1 MVKKKDN
8 LKEFNEEEQVIE
20 MGPVKKEDMFSK
32 INFVSIFLSSLSLI
46 LVITLFV
53 FFQYKNTGLF
63 EENIF
68 KEKQGLIET
77 INEKEVKLS
86 DKINKINDLTKS
98 MQNEI
103 VRIEKLSKENKVGTI
118 YKNIEVLK
126 NQIEEIK
133 IKINT
138 LNKKIIFLEKEKD
151 ENLSSNVN
159 QDKQSNKNN
168 SENYENR
175 KKELLQEF
183 SRIKEILFN
192 KKTYSYANDE
202 NEKDLKTIILN
213 YLSGFLNLR
222 DYRENENPRALL
234 TAAETSAFRGDL
246 EGVII
251 NLEKLPD
258 EWKYNL
264 KSFLQESKNF
274 LNSDR
279 LR

>member
-20 MGPVKKEDMFSK
+20 MGPVKKEDKFSK

-133 IKINT
+133 IKIHT

-183 SRIKEILFN
+183 SKIREILFN
-192 KKTYSYANDE
+192 KKTYSYATDE

-234 TAAETSAFRGDL
+234 TAAETSAFKGDL

>member
-20 MGPVKKEDMFSK
+20 MGPVKKEDKFSK

-151 ENLSSNVN
+151 KNLSSNIN

-183 SRIKEILFN
+183 YRIKEILFN

>member
-20 MGPVKKEDMFSK
+20 MGPVKKEDKFSK

-118 YKNIEVLK
+118 NKNIEVLK

>member
-20 MGPVKKEDMFSK
+20 MGPVKKEDKFSK

-133 IKINT
+133 IKIHT

-151 ENLSSNVN
+151 KNLSSNIN

-192 KKTYSYANDE
+192 KKTYSYANEE

>member
-20 MGPVKKEDMFSK
+20 MGPVKKEDKFSK

-103 VRIEKLSKENKVGTI
+103 VRIEKLSKENKVGAI

-183 SRIKEILFN
+183 YRIKEILFN

-234 TAAETSAFRGDL
+234 TAAETSAFKGDL

>member
-20 MGPVKKEDMFSK
+20 MGPVKKEDKFSK

-234 TAAETSAFRGDL
+234 TAAETSAFKGDL

>member
-1 MVKKKDN
+1 M
-8 LKEFNEEEQVIE
+8 
-20 MGPVKKEDMFSK
+20 
-32 INFVSIFLSSLSLI
+32 
-46 LVITLFV
+46 
-53 FFQYKNTGLF
+53 F

-103 VRIEKLSKENKVGTI
+103 VRIGKISKENKVGTI

-183 SRIKEILFN
+183 FQ
-192 KKTYSYANDE
+192 D
-202 NEKDLKTIILN
+202 
-213 YLSGFLNLR
+213 
-222 DYRENENPRALL
+222 
-234 TAAETSAFRGDL
+234 
-246 EGVII
+246 
-251 NLEKLPD
+251 
-258 EWKYNL
+258 
-264 KSFLQESKNF
+264 
-274 LNSDR
+274 
-279 LR
+279 

>member
-20 MGPVKKEDMFSK
+20 MGPVKKEDKFSK

-53 FFQYKNTGLF
+53 FFQYNNTGLF

-133 IKINT
+133 IKIHT

-151 ENLSSNVN
+151 KNLSSNIN

-234 TAAETSAFRGDL
+234 TAAETSAFKGDL

>member
-168 SENYENR
+168 SENSENR

>member
-20 MGPVKKEDMFSK
+20 MGPVKKEDKFSK

-202 NEKDLKTIILN
+202 KDLKTIILN

>member
-20 MGPVKKEDMFSK
+20 MGPVKKEDKFSK

-46 LVITLFV
+46 LIITLFV

-202 NEKDLKTIILN
+202 KDLKTIILN

-222 DYRENENPRALL
+222 DYRENKNPRALL

>member
-20 MGPVKKEDMFSK
+20 MGPVKKEDKFSK

-222 DYRENENPRALL
+222 DYRENKNPRALL

>member
-20 MGPVKKEDMFSK
+20 MGPVKKEDKFSK

-133 IKINT
+133 IKIHT

-159 QDKQSNKNN
+159 QDKQSNKNS

>member
-1 MVKKKDN
+1 M
-8 LKEFNEEEQVIE
+8 
-20 MGPVKKEDMFSK
+20 
-32 INFVSIFLSSLSLI
+32 
-46 LVITLFV
+46 
-53 FFQYKNTGLF
+53 
-63 EENIF
+63 
-68 KEKQGLIET
+68 
-77 INEKEVKLS
+77 
-86 DKINKINDLTKS
+86 
-98 MQNEI
+98 
-103 VRIEKLSKENKVGTI
+103 
-118 YKNIEVLK
+118 
-126 NQIEEIK
+126 
-133 IKINT
+133 
-138 LNKKIIFLEKEKD
+138 NKKIIFLEKEKD
-151 ENLSSNVN
+151 KNLSSNIN

-183 SRIKEILFN
+183 SKIREILFN
-192 KKTYSYANDE
+192 KKTYSYATDE

-234 TAAETSAFRGDL
+234 TAAETSAFKGDL

>member
-20 MGPVKKEDMFSK
+20 MGPVKKEDKFSK

-53 FFQYKNTGLF
+53 FFQYNNTGLF

-192 KKTYSYANDE
+192 KKTYSYANEE

-234 TAAETSAFRGDL
+234 TAAETSAFKGDL

>member
-20 MGPVKKEDMFSK
+20 MGPVKKEDKFSK

-151 ENLSSNVN
+151 KNLSSNIN

-175 KKELLQEF
+175 KKKLLQEF

-192 KKTYSYANDE
+192 KKTYSYANEE

-222 DYRENENPRALL
+222 DYRENKNPRALL
-234 TAAETSAFRGDL
+234 TAAETSAFKGDL

-258 EWKYNL
+258 EWKYDL

>member
-20 MGPVKKEDMFSK
+20 MGPVKKEDKFSK

-159 QDKQSNKNN
+159 QDKQSNKNS

>member
-20 MGPVKKEDMFSK
+20 MGPVKKEDKFSK

-53 FFQYKNTGLF
+53 FFQYNNTGLF

-133 IKINT
+133 IKIHT

-234 TAAETSAFRGDL
+234 TAAETSAFKGDL

>member
-20 MGPVKKEDMFSK
+20 MGPVKKEDKFSK

>member
-20 MGPVKKEDMFSK
+20 MGPVKKEDKFSK

-53 FFQYKNTGLF
+53 FFQYKNTGSF

-133 IKINT
+133 IKIHT

-183 SRIKEILFN
+183 SKIREILFN
-192 KKTYSYANDE
+192 KKTYSYATDE

-234 TAAETSAFRGDL
+234 TAAETSAFKGDL

>member
-20 MGPVKKEDMFSK
+20 MGPVKKEDKFSK

-168 SENYENR
+168 SENSENR

>member
-20 MGPVKKEDMFSK
+20 MGPVKKEDKFSK

-133 IKINT
+133 IKIHT

-192 KKTYSYANDE
+192 KKTYSYANEE

-234 TAAETSAFRGDL
+234 TAAETSAFKGDL

>member
-20 MGPVKKEDMFSK
+20 MGPVKKEDKFSK

-53 FFQYKNTGLF
+53 FFQYNNTGLF

-133 IKINT
+133 IKIHT

-192 KKTYSYANDE
+192 KKTYSYANEE

-234 TAAETSAFRGDL
+234 TAAETSAFKGDL

>member
-20 MGPVKKEDMFSK
+20 MGPVKKEDKFSK

-53 FFQYKNTGLF
+53 FFQYNNTGLF

-133 IKINT
+133 IKIHT
-138 LNKKIIFLEKEKD
+138 MNKKIIFLEKEKD
-151 ENLSSNVN
+151 KNLSSNIN

-192 KKTYSYANDE
+192 KKTYSYANEE

-234 TAAETSAFRGDL
+234 TAAETSAFKGDL